1 MERFPIESRNW
12 VRLVYTLAS
21 DGDGSFDAP
30 EAEPNDLESP
40 ERLLATAGLLI
51 QAATAE
57 LLKKAGRERETFR
70 LQFGADGY
78 PIVSTIRL
86 QQSMAQL
93 HGMSVDAAEGW
104 TLQRVNPARL
114 SSEGESPKVFGR
126 SALAFAKSHPRA
138 LISGTATHSVPSVRA
153 TSLYISFGCSTFT
166 TSTISVPSRIS

>member
-51 QAATAE
+51 QAATVE

-114 SSEGESPKVFGR
+114 SSEGESPKVWTFSLSFCEES
-126 SALAFAKSHPRA
+126 SARA
-138 LISGTATHSVPSVRA
+138 D
-153 TSLYISFGCSTFT
+153 
-166 TSTISVPSRIS
+166 